1 MSVINTNINALA
13 AQGSLSNVNKKMSM
27 SMERLSTGLRINS
40 AKDDAAGLAITNRM
54 TSQIRGY
61 AVAIRNSNDGISM
74 TQTAE
79 GALGQIGDILQR
91 MRELAVQSSNGSN
104 SAENRT
110 AIQAEVSQLKAEI
123 NNIAKKT
130 NHNDI
135 KLLDGSAGN
144 IVLQTGVNTGD
155 TMAMK
160 FDSAQAKDLGIGTP
174 LALTSLGGS
183 NSTGIARGDLLINGV
198 LVDQSLAQDDNLSS
212 SGNIGSAIAKA
223 AAINK
228 VSNLTGVVASVN
240 ETKVYGAAM
249 STTANV
255 TSGTIS
261 INGVSTSNLSI
272 GASATTGTVRGM
284 VVDAINAISAQT
296 GVVASDGGDDNH
308 GVVLTAADGRNIVV
322 ATGGSASPATF
333 GVRAAGT
340 YVGTYSL
347 TSVDGSDIQLSA
359 QVGKTIANADLKAGT
374 YQANVAQFVTGYR
387 TPNAI
392 ASGAAAAPTALQA
405 TDLKINGIA
414 VEAALT
420 SDDTA
425 TFETTTSATK
435 VSSAIATAAA
445 INRVK
450 DLTGVTAKANANV
463 LVGTGFATNLTTTAA
478 TSSTSI
484 FLNGVTISANVTA
497 DTTRADLVNL
507 INLKTG
513 QTGVVA
519 SDNGDGLTLVA
530 EDGRT
535 ISLGVDNGGT
545 VNATAVAAIGM
556 ATVNGVAA
564 LSSASATSVGSMAFI
579 ASVTLQS
586 DKTFTVESGSSG
598 NSDFGTLG
606 FVQGTYGGSSDMLN
620 VEHLDVSTQ
629 SGAMVAISAID
640 SAINQVSMQQ
650 ARAGAYQNRLDAV
663 VNNLTESNQ
672 NMSASRSRILDTDYA
687 QETTSLAKSQ
697 IISQAATAMLAQAN
711 QAGQSVLALLK

>member
-1 MSVINTNINALA
+1 MSVINTNISALA
-13 AQGSLSNVNKKMSM
+13 AQGSLSNVNKKMSV
-27 SMERLSTGLRINS
+27 SMERLSTGMRINS

-79 GALGQIGDILQR
+79 GALGQIGDMLQR

-104 SAENRT
+104 SAENRV

-135 KLLDGSAGN
+135 KLLDGSAGD

-155 TMAMK
+155 TMTMK
-160 FDSAQAKDLGIGTP
+160 FESAQAKDLGIGTP
-174 LALTSLGGS
+174 LALTSLGGT
-183 NSTGIARGDLLINGV
+183 NDTGIARGDLLINGV

-212 SGNIGSAIAKA
+212 TGNIGSAIAKA

-240 ETKVYGAAM
+240 ETKVYGTAM
-249 STTANV
+249 TQTTAL
-255 TSGTIS
+255 SGTIS
-261 INGVSTSNLSI
+261 INGVTTASLAVAQSASTS
-272 GASATTGTVRGM
+272 TVRGM
-284 VVDAINAISAQT
+284 VIDAINAISAQT

-308 GVVLTAADGRNIVV
+308 GVVLTAADGRNITTAFTTLTAAV
-322 ATGGSASPATF
+322 T
-333 GVRAAGT
+333 GVRSADT

-374 YQANVAQFVTGYR
+374 YQASTAQFVSGYR
-387 TPNAI
+387 TPTAI
-392 ASGAAAAPTALQA
+392 ATGVAAAPTALQA

-414 VEAALT
+414 IGAALT

-435 VSSAIATAAA
+435 ASSAIATAAA

-463 LVGTGFATNLTTTAA
+463 LVGSGFDATKLI
-478 TSSTSI
+478 SKVFI
-484 FLNGVTISANVTA
+484 NGVSISVNVTS
-497 DTTRADLVNL
+497 DTTRADLVNSF
-507 INLKTG
+507 NLYQG

-535 ISLGVDNGGT
+535 ISLGVDNAGA
-545 VNATAVAAIGM
+545 ATSAAAVGLNII
-556 ATVNGVAA
+556 NGVSTA
-564 LSSASATSVGSMAFI
+564 LANTSASTAGSMAFV

-586 DKTFTVESGSSG
+586 DKTFEVESGSSG

-650 ARAGAYQNRLDAV
+650 SRAGAYQNRLDAV
-663 VNNLTESNQ
+663 VNNLAESNQ

-687 QETTSLAKSQ
+687 QETTNLAKSQ

>member
-1 MSVINTNINALA
+1 
-13 AQGSLSNVNKKMSM
+13 
-27 SMERLSTGLRINS
+27 LRINS

-61 AVAIRNSNDGISM
+61 AMAIRNSNDGISM

-104 SAENRT
+104 STENRT

-135 KLLDGSAGN
+135 KLLDGSAGD
-144 IVLQTGVNTGD
+144 IVLQTGVNSGD
-155 TMAMK
+155 TMSMK

-174 LALTSLGGS
+174 LALTSLGG
-183 NSTGIARGDLLINGV
+183 NNVTGIARGDLLINGV
-198 LVDQSLAQDDNLSS
+198 LVDQSIAQDDVLSS
-212 SGNIGSAIAKA
+212 ASNSASAISKA

-228 VSNLTGVVASVN
+228 VSDLTGVVASVN
-240 ETKVYGAAM
+240 ETKVYGTAM
-249 STTANV
+249 DTTAAA
-255 TSGTIS
+255 TGTIT
-261 INGVSTSNLSI
+261 INGVATATLATGATASTS
-272 GASATTGTVRGM
+272 TVRGM
-284 VVDAINAISAQT
+284 VIDAINAISAQT

-308 GVVLTAADGRNIVV
+308 GVVLTAADGRNITTNF
-322 ATGGSASPATF
+322 TGTLNADLT
-333 GVRAAGT
+333 GVRAAAT

-359 QVGKTIANADLKAGT
+359 QVGGTIANADLKAGT
-374 YQANVAQFVTGYR
+374 YEANTAQFVSGYR

-392 ASGAAAAPTALQA
+392 SAGVAPAPTALQA

-414 VEAALT
+414 VGAALT

-450 DLTGVTAKANANV
+450 DLTGVSAKANANV
-463 LVGTGFATNLTTTAA
+463 LVGTGFDAQSTTTTITA
-478 TSSTSI
+478 TSI
-484 FLNGVTISANVTA
+484 FLNGVTITANVTS
-497 DTTRADLVNL
+497 DTTRADLANL
-507 INLKTG
+507 INLKAG

-519 SDNGDGLTLVA
+519 SDNGSGLTLVA

-535 ISLGVDNGGT
+535 ISLGTSNSGAAGT
-545 VNATAVAAIGM
+545 AAVAGAAIGM

-564 LSSASATSVGSMAFI
+564 LASTSATTAGSIAFI

-586 DKTFTVESGSSG
+586 DKTFTVESGSDG
-598 NSDFGTLG
+598 NTDFGTLG

-697 IISQAATAMLAQAN
+697 IIQQAATAMLAQAN
-711 QAGQSVLALLK
+711 QSGQSVLALLK